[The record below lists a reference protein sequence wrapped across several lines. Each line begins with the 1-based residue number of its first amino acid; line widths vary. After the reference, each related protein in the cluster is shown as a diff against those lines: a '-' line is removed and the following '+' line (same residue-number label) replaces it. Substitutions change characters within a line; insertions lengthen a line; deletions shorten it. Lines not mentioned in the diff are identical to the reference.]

1 MSDRLARPAI
11 TAKTDYLGLS
21 WLKFIA
27 ALLVIANHTGPFA
40 VFGSSADFLVDGAL
54 TRIAVPIFFMTSG
67 FFYFRKLTGDPLAD
81 RRHLRRYLGSIA
93 KLYAIAILLY
103 VPLNV
108 YNGYFSSPKFGILS
122 LLRDLAFDGTFY
134 HLWYLPALMI
144 GIAML
149 HGLYRALKPASVM
162 IVACLLYAVGLFGDS
177 YYGLIAGSGVLTG
190 WYNGMFH
197 VFDYTRNGLFFAP
210 VYLALGAF
218 VARSEKCRSSR
229 PAAHA
234 ALFLV
239 SLSAMLAEALWLR
252 EGGIPRHDSMYIF
265 AVPAAYFLLLLAL
278 PLQRTGEPYAAGGP
292 GVDLRA
298 ASARHRARTRRRQ
311 SNGTAAIVYRQ
322 QPRSLRRRL
331 LAVGRFGSRRRPPP
345 FPANDSD
352 RLASSRQRSRVGID
366 PALALARDCRV
377 TFLPLPITARL

>member
-252 EGGIPRHDSMYIF
+252 EGGIPGMTACIF
-265 AVPAAYFLLLLAL
+265 SRYRPPIFCCCWRSPTKDRRAVRCGRAGRGSTCCIRSPSCS
-278 PLQRTGEPYAAGGP
+278 YAAPPKQRDCSHCLSATASFTSSPSACCRSLWQPSPSASLPCERFGPP
-292 GVDLRA
+292 GVLA
-298 ASARHRARTRRRQ
+298 PKKPGRHRPGISASTR
-311 SNGTAAIVYRQ
+311 
-322 QPRSLRRRL
+322 L
-331 LAVGRFGSRRRPPP
+331 
-345 FPANDSD
+345 
-352 RLASSRQRSRVGID
+352 
-366 PALALARDCRV
+366 
-377 TFLPLPITARL
+377 

>member
-1 MSDRLARPAI
+1 MSAKLARPAK

-27 ALLVIANHTGPFA
+27 ALLVIANHTGPLA
-40 VFGSSADFLVDGAL
+40 RFGPSADFLIDGAL

-81 RRHLRRYLGSIA
+81 RRHLLRYLGSIA

-108 YNGYFSSPKFGILS
+108 YNGYFSSPKFGTLD
-122 LLRDLAFDGTFY
+122 LLRDLVFDGTFY

-149 HGLYRALKPASVM
+149 HGLYRALKPAAVM
-162 IVACLLYAVGLFGDS
+162 IVAFLLYAVGLLGDS

-190 WYNGMFH
+190 WYSAMFH

-218 VARSEKCRSSR
+218 VARSEKQRPSR
-229 PAAHA
+229 PALHA
-234 ALFLV
+234 VLFLV

-252 EGGIPRHDSMYIF
+252 EGGIPRQDSMYIF

-278 PLQRTGEPYAAGGP
+278 PYKGPANRT
-292 GVDLRA
+292 LREG
-298 ASARHRARTRRRQ
+298 RAWIYVLHPL
-311 SNGTAAIVYRQ
+311 AIVLVRGAAKTTGL
-322 QPRSLRRRL
+322 QPWLIGNSLVHFVAVCLLSVALAAVAVRLPSLRTIRTVWRPR
-331 LAVGRFGSRRRPPP
+331 AKVAGS
-345 FPANDSD
+345 
-352 RLASSRQRSRVGID
+352 ASTRH
-366 PALALARDCRV
+366 
-377 TFLPLPITARL
+377 